1 MKKAPALLFG
11 FLLLLLAGR
20 VRAAGPPTL
29 VLRDTTTTYLL
40 ESPYLQV
47 LRVDTALTLAQIVA
61 PRWAARFA
69 AAPAGTPNYGGDPA
83 DFWLRAQVR
92 SQARASTVWVLD
104 TRFGSIDFEVYVTD
118 SLGQPLAH
126 TVVDAARRIRNGQAV
141 PGRHPSVRLALPAG
155 QPAWVYVHATGAVFK
170 FRVRELTNELQLTRV
185 ADLYEALYFGILL
198 ALMLYNLGLF
208 FSVRDRAY
216 LYYVGFVASFGA
228 LQASLMNYLAVFVW
242 PTASPEFDNR
252 VNHLLLV
259 ALMVL
264 GIHTARA
271 FMELATYTPRLDRLL
286 RALAWTT
293 LLLPLFDLLAYA
305 GLPAGYWLSNWAE
318 VVMPLTGSAVT
329 LLAGAL
335 TVRAGYGPARYY
347 LAGWAILLAATTSYY
362 LRILH
367 VLPPSLFTEY
377 STRIASVLDL
387 LLISLGL
394 ADRINIARQE
404 RREALDHA
412 LAVAQEKEAVQSAA
426 NRSLALRA
434 DELQV
439 AYADL
444 QASLRTTE
452 SLTERDEL
460 KTRFFTNISHELRT
474 PLTLILGP
482 LEQLLE
488 TPAAVP
494 VAPELHLMH
503 RHGARLLA
511 LINQLLDVAR
521 LEAGQMAL
529 HAAPHD
535 LHGFVRLQVAAFQ
548 SQAAYLD
555 LTLDLPPVAPPL
567 EVYFDADQLEKVF
580 TNLLGNALKFTPGG
594 GRVDV
599 RVSTA
604 DGPAPAAVIT
614 VADTGCGI
622 PAAHL
627 PLIFDR
633 FHQVD
638 DSTRRAHEG
647 SGIGLALVKE
657 LVSLH
662 GGTVAVESVAGQG
675 TTFSVRL
682 QLGTAHLQPE
692 QLRPPAAPTVA
703 EPVAAVRLPA
713 PMPDSSTG
721 ELPEEAPADTRPLVL
736 IIDDHADMRAY
747 LSSCLGEGYRIISA
761 PDGRAGLARA
771 TELLPDLVLSDLM
784 MPHLDGLELCRR
796 LKTDERTS
804 HIPVVLLTA
813 RAAPDSRVQGLET
826 GADDYLTK
834 PFRPAEL
841 RVRVANLLAQRQLLR
856 QRFAR
861 EVTLRPRDISI
872 TSADEVFLT
881 RALAVVEKHFADPA
895 FDVET
900 FAAALAMSRVHLF
913 RKLKALTDQAPTDFV
928 RVLRLRRAAQLLA
941 GGAANVSEVA
951 YAVGFNNLSHF
962 SKSFRELHG
971 HAPSE
976 HATSVVE
983 G

>member
-1 MKKAPALLFG
+1 MKLAKALLFG
-11 FLLLLLAGR
+11 LLLLLLAGR

-29 VLRDTTTTYLL
+29 VLRDTAATYLL

-47 LRVDTALTLAQIVA
+47 LRVDTALTLDQIVA
-61 PRWAARFA
+61 PPWVARFRT
-69 AAPAGTPNYGGDPA
+69 APAGTPNYGDDGA
-83 DFWLRAQVR
+83 DFWLRVR
-92 SQARASTVWVLD
+92 FLSRARAGTVWVLD
-104 TRFGSIDFEVYVTD
+104 TRFGEHDFEVFVTD
-118 SLGQPLAH
+118 SLGHPLAR
-126 TVVDAARRIRNGQAV
+126 TVVDEARRIRNGQAV

-155 QPAWVYVHATGAVFK
+155 QSSWVYVHSTGAMFQL
-170 FRVRELTNELQLTRV
+170 RVRELTHQLQTTRV
-185 ADLYEALYFGILL
+185 ADLREAVYFGILL
-198 ALMLYNLGLF
+198 ALLLYNLGLYI
-208 FSVRDRAY
+208 SVRDRAY

-228 LQASLMNYLAVFVW
+228 LQASLMNYLGVFVW
-242 PTASPEFDNR
+242 PAASSQFDTWA
-252 VNHLLLV
+252 NHWLLV
-259 ALMVL
+259 ALMVM
-264 GIHTARA
+264 GILTARA

-286 RALAWTT
+286 RVLAWAT
-293 LLLPLFDLLAYA
+293 LLLPLFDGLYYLGWERA
-305 GLPAGYWLSNWAE
+305 GWLSTWGQVAL
-318 VVMPLTGSAVT
+318 PLLGSAVT
-329 LLAGAL
+329 LLAGAQA
-335 TVRAGYGPARYY
+335 VRAGYGPARYY
-347 LAGWAILLAATTSYY
+347 LAGWAILLVATTGYY
-362 LRILH
+362 LRVLH
-367 VLPPSLFTEY
+367 VLPPSFFTEY
-377 STRIASVLDL
+377 GARIASVIDL

-404 RREALDHA
+404 RREALDQA
-412 LAVAQEKEAVQSAA
+412 LAVSQEKEAVQAAA
-426 NRSLALRA
+426 NRALALRA

-452 SLTERDEL
+452 TLTERDEL

-488 TPAAVP
+488 TPAAGS
-494 VAPELHLMH
+494 VAPELQLMH

-535 LHGFVRLQVAAFQ
+535 LPGFVRLQVAAFQ
-548 SQAAYLD
+548 SHAAD
-555 LTLDLPPVAPPL
+555 LGLLLALPPAAPPL
-567 EVYFDADQLEKVF
+567 EVYFDADLLEKVL

-599 RVSTA
+599 RVSA
-604 DGPAPAAVIT
+604 EDGPVPAAVIT

-622 PAAHL
+622 PASHL

-662 GGTVAVESVAGQG
+662 GGTVAVASVAGQG

-682 QLGTAHLQPE
+682 LLGTAHLQPG
-692 QLRPPAAPTVA
+692 QLRPPAAPAVA
-703 EPVAAVRLPA
+703 EPVAAIRLPA
-713 PMPDSSTG
+713 PMPDTSTG
-721 ELPEEAPADTRPLVL
+721 ELPEEAPADLRPLVL

-747 LSSCLGEGYRIISA
+747 LSSCLGAGYRIISA

-834 PFRPAEL
+834 PFRPSEL

-872 TSADEVFLT
+872 TSADEQFLT
-881 RALAVVEKHFADPA
+881 RALAVVEKHFADPE

-976 HATSVVE
+976 HAASAV
-983 G
+983 